1 MRKRI
6 TSLLLTLVMLLSL
19 VPITAVTAN
28 AADGFVEVSTYE
40 QLRNEVDKGSA
51 KVKLTADIDTTSE
64 NSGVGVTT
72 ATNLRFK
79 GNGNVLDL
87 NGHELKLVSNMSAYF
102 IEILSSDLTIKDSG
116 TNGRIEFIYGDSV
129 VGIQRAIVIS
139 RSVGVKKAG
148 SLTVDG
154 GTLSSSYHGIIL
166 IESYGSITINGG
178 RLYAPVSDLGNGDYL
193 IHSTNRYDIDDT
205 LQLHVNGGE
214 LDGRVVLKRDDSS
227 ATGTLKYKVTPIKIT
242 GGTFKQGLYATW
254 KTWDS
259 PEGEPKNA
267 VMTMDSPTVEITGG
281 VFEKNNEEYSQ
292 TASRLFIDLPTKL
305 RGGTFKN
312 GATIRF
318 VGGKYTW
325 DGTQPQYRASIG
337 NSAILRGND
346 IRTAYG
352 WSKSDWFKIQ
362 SPWIYLSP
370 SGTSVTVIPNA
381 WGMKSVTLDGNPI
394 DYFKDWKG
402 TVERM
407 DNSTAHTLKFEWY
420 PLASE
425 LVNAGYSYRAKCEH
439 YISGSTEV
447 QQTDTIAA
455 DKTSHT
461 VTIPAGAD
469 PKVYSFD
476 LKLNLKKDG
485 SFVGIMHNEHIVKLV
500 VNEAP
505 VVVPDPTIEGTVYY
519 TSGIVYGSPISIA
532 ASVTPAEAT
541 PAYQWQRSTD
551 GGSTWTNIEGATSGK
566 YTPVAADMG
575 DTVRIRVKVTAEGYL
590 GEIVGAAL
598 KVSKAANNNYP
609 AVIQLEAV
617 KDSAGTYTGFEITN
631 FNSDCEY
638 VYSTTSTLDW
648 SANQIS
654 SATVTG
660 LTSDT
665 TYYVFARFKETN
677 THTAGS
683 IVSKNS
689 IKLYDSVPLDRVL
702 LEGYGSHGTIYIKKG
717 ESVTLKV
724 NADPSN
730 ANYWNEIT
738 FKDEG
743 ATTSNIA
750 ISNGN
755 IAASTGTATPF
766 PNGHTITIT
775 GVSTGSANLRAS
787 YPSATSSAY
796 GTWYVVVYDDST
808 VANALRLENVYAY
821 EDITLSVNDEAGLPT
836 DLPTLL
842 PANSG
847 YHLEWRILK
856 RGTYGATYVTEND
869 NIKLEDGKIKP
880 KAAHAASEKAQ
891 LELVAVKDGS
901 TEYKTLPKTSLFY
914 VTVTAAP
921 VIELTGLTVA
931 PAKVNLELN
940 ATYQLSAVKEPV
952 NATGSLTWASD
963 KPEVAEVD
971 TTGKVTAKAQGTAII
986 TVTCGT
992 KSASCTVTVGHT
1004 HDTDAQD
1011 WMYMDPGTHI
1021 KTCTAGDDFK
1031 VEAHDFNAWTPN
1043 SDDTTHS
1050 RTCSKCKKSGEPA
1063 NYTETANHNWQW
1075 VVDTAATPNAA
1086 GKQHEECV
1094 DCHAKRSENTEIPM
1108 LTSIKVEHL
1117 TVAKPVKDAVATAP
1131 TTTDSAY
1138 TVANTEWMAADGTPL
1153 AIGGKFQPGTV
1164 YTVKITLETAG
1175 AGVFSVKST
1184 YNTIEGKTATVSPNL
1199 TGDNH
1204 ADSVILTYT
1213 FDATEGTYVPTKPA
1227 ITTVALPDGKV
1238 GDAYNQT
1245 LAATGTNPIAWSI
1258 ETGNLPDGLTLVGD
1272 TIKGTPSKAG
1282 DFKFTVKA
1290 TNGGGSDTKELTI
1303 KVADAE
1309 TAKYHN
1315 VTLTGAGTG
1324 ATGAGSH
1331 AAGTTV
1337 NIYAGTKSGYTF
1349 NGWTFDDV
1357 TVLSASSKNAS
1368 FVMPDKD
1375 VTVKAN
1381 WVYNGGG
1388 SSGGGYT
1395 YYTIK
1400 ATAGVNGSISPTGNV
1415 SVREGRDQTFTIT
1428 PNKGY
1433 AVAKVLIDS
1442 KNVGA
1447 VKSYTFENVK
1457 KNHTIE
1463 VVFMKASGNPQ
1474 TGVFVDV
1481 PEGSYY
1487 EEAVNWAVEKG
1498 ITTGTDAT
1506 HFSPDGICTRAQ
1518 AVTFLWRAAGSPAAK
1533 SAVMPFTDV
1542 KAGSYYYDAVLWAV
1556 ENGITKGTSET
1567 MFSPDATCS
1576 RAQIVTF
1583 LWRSQKSPAAGTANP
1598 FTDVKASAYYADA
1611 VLWAVENGITKGTTN
1626 TTFSPDANCTRAQI
1640 VTFIWRALAE

>member
-19 VPITAVTAN
+19 VPAMGVTAS

-51 KVKLTADIDTTSE
+51 KIKLTADIDTTNE

-72 ATNLRFK
+72 TTNLSFK
-79 GNGNVLDL
+79 GSGNVLDL
-87 NGHELKLVSNMSAYF
+87 NGHKLKLVSNMSVYF
-102 IEILSSDLTIKDSG
+102 IEINSTDLTIKDSG
-116 TNGRIEFIYGDSV
+116 TNGRIDFEYGGGV
-129 VGIQRAIVIS
+129 LGIQRAIFV
-139 RSVGVKKAG
+139 RTKAG
-148 SLTVDG
+148 SLTVES
-154 GTLSSSYHGIIL
+154 GTLSSNYKPVVL
-166 IESYGSITINGG
+166 IECFGNLTINGG
-178 RLYAPVSDLGNGDYL
+178 KFYAPYSEGAVGAYV
-193 IHSTNRYDIDDT
+193 IHISHQYHDGAKTII
-205 LQLHVNGGE
+205 NGGE
-214 LDGRVVLKRDDSS
+214 IDGIVWIARNDSA
-227 ATGTLKYKVTPIKIT
+227 ATGTPNYGDIPEKINGGTFKQVVHLRWEENGTPSTPSGSTFEFSPAVEIAGGVFEGQVNKGPLDPYHGVVIPTKLT
-242 GGTFKQGLYATW
+242 GGTFKARG
-254 KTWDS
+254 
-259 PEGEPKNA
+259 NA
-267 VMTMDSPTVEITGG
+267 IG
-281 VFEKNNEEYSQ
+281 
-292 TASRLFIDLPTKL
+292 L
-305 RGGTFKN
+305 RGGSFNRKFY
-312 GATIRF
+312 A
-318 VGGKYTW
+318 K
-325 DGTQPQYRASIG
+325 SLG
-337 NSAILRGND
+337 NSIIMKDNE
-346 IRTAYG
+346 IRTSCY
-352 WSKSDWFKIQ
+352 WSDADWFDGSYAIF
-362 SPWIYLSP
+362 LSGSASDP
-370 SGTSVTVIPNA
+370 VTVIPNA
-381 WGMKSVTLDGNPI
+381 WGMKSVTLDGKPI

-425 LVNAGYSYRAKCEH
+425 LVNAGYSYQTKCEH
-439 YISGSTEV
+439 YISGSTAV
-447 QQTDTIAA
+447 QQTDTITA

-461 VTIPAGAD
+461 ITIPAGVD
-469 PKVYSFD
+469 PKVYSYD
-476 LKLNLKKDG
+476 LQLNLQKDS
-485 SFVGIMHNEHIVKLV
+485 SFVGIMSNEHIVKLV
-500 VNEAP
+500 VNPAP

-541 PAYQWQRSTD
+541 KAYQWQRSTD
-551 GGSTWTNIEGATSGK
+551 GGSTWTNIEGATSGR

-575 DTVRIRVKVTAEGYL
+575 ENVRIRVKVTAEGYL

-631 FNSDCEY
+631 FDPDCEY
-638 VYSTTSTLDW
+638 VYRTTSTPDW

-689 IKLYDSVPLDRVL
+689 IRLFDNVPLQYVL
-702 LEGYGSHGTIYIKKG
+702 LEGYDSGETIYIKKG

-724 NADPSN
+724 SADPSN
-730 ANYWNEIT
+730 ANSWNEIT
-738 FKDEG
+738 FEDTG
-743 ATTSNIA
+743 ATTSNID
-750 ISNGN
+750 ISNGTIN
-755 IAASTGTATPF
+755 ASTGTATPF

-787 YPSATSSAY
+787 YPGGPSNAY
-796 GTWYVVVYDDST
+796 GTWPVEVYDDSNL
-808 VANALRLENVYAY
+808 ANALRLENVYTYA
-821 EDITLSVNDEAGLPT
+821 DITLSENDEAELPT

-952 NATGSLTWASD
+952 NAAGSLIWTSD
-963 KPEVAEVD
+963 KPTVAEVD
-971 TTGKVTAKAQGTAII
+971 NTGKVTAKAQGTAII

-1004 HDTDAQD
+1004 HDTDAQP
-1011 WMYMDPGTHI
+1011 WVYMDPGTHI

-1050 RTCSKCKKSGEPA
+1050 RTCSKCKKSGETA

-1075 VVDTAATPNAA
+1075 KVDTAATPNAA

-1108 LTSIKVEHL
+1108 LTSIMVEHL
-1117 TVAKPVKDAVATAP
+1117 TVAKPVKDAAATTP
-1131 TTTDSAY
+1131 TTTDSTY

-1184 YNTIEGKTATVSPNL
+1184 YNPIEGKTATVSPNL

-1238 GDAYNQT
+1238 GDAYSQT
-1245 LAATGTNPIAWSI
+1245 LAATGTNPITWGI
-1258 ETGNLPDGLTLVGD
+1258 EAGSLPDGLTLVGD

-1290 TNGGGSDTKELTI
+1290 TNGGGSETKELTI
-1303 KVADAE
+1303 KIADAE
-1309 TAKYHN
+1309 AAKYHN

-1349 NGWTFDDV
+1349 NGWTSDDV

-1556 ENGITKGTSET
+1556 ENGITKGTSDT

-1611 VLWAVENGITKGTTN
+1611 VLWAVKEDVTKGTTN

>member
-19 VPITAVTAN
+19 VPAMGVTAN
-28 AADGFVEVSTYE
+28 AAEGFVEVSTYE
-40 QLRNEVDKGSA
+40 QLKTAVDKGDA
-51 KVKLTADIDTTSE
+51 KVMLVANIDTT
-64 NSGVGVTT
+64 NDNGGAGVTQQT
-72 ATNLRFK
+72 ALTFIGD
-79 GNGNVLDL
+79 GNILDL
-87 NGHELKLVSNMSAYF
+87 NGHTLKLVSNTGAIF
-102 IEILSSDLTIKDSG
+102 FEVLKGLTIKDSRTG
-116 TNGRIEFIYGDSV
+116 GRIDFGYGP
-129 VGIQRAIVIS
+129 GIATKTTAIHVADAS
-139 RSVGVKKAG
+139 TAN
-148 SLTVDG
+148 LTVES
-154 GTLSSSYHGIIL
+154 GTLSSTKGGITL
-166 IESYGSITINGG
+166 IESEGNLTINGG
-178 RLYAPVSDLGNGDYL
+178 KFYAPYIEGSGGTYA
-193 IHSTNRYDIDDT
+193 IHTIHQYNDNAKTIIT
-205 LQLHVNGGE
+205 GGE
-214 LDGRVVLKRDDSS
+214 IDGVVLIQRDDSA
-227 ATGTLKYKVTPIKIT
+227 ATGTPNYGDIPVQIKGGTFKQAVLFRWTEKGKPSGNPTEFSPAVEIAGGIFEKRVNGLSGIWGEDLSTKLT
-242 GGTFKQGLYATW
+242 GGTFKDFPNRFGL
-254 KTWDS
+254 
-259 PEGEPKNA
+259 G
-267 VMTMDSPTVEITGG
+267 
-281 VFEKNNEEYSQ
+281 
-292 TASRLFIDLPTKL
+292 
-305 RGGTFKN
+305 RGGKSDHEYYS
-312 GATIRF
+312 
-318 VGGKYTW
+318 K
-325 DGTQPQYRASIG
+325 SLG
-337 NSAILRGND
+337 NSIIMRGNE
-346 IRTAYG
+346 IRTSCG
-352 WSKSDWFKIQ
+352 WSEADWFKVYFDCF
-362 SPWIYLSP
+362 YLLSTGSESTP
-370 SGTSVTVIPNA
+370 VTVIPNA
-381 WGMKSVTLDGNPI
+381 WGMKSVTLDGTKTIN
-394 DYFKDWKG
+394 YAKDWYGAAEK
-402 TVERM
+402 M
-407 DNSTAHTLKFEWY
+407 DNSKDHTLTFTWE
-420 PLASE
+420 PLAEE
-425 LVNAGYSYRAKCEH
+425 LVKAGYSYNARCEH
-439 YISGSTEV
+439 YISGSSAV

-455 DKTSHT
+455 GATSHT

-476 LKLNLKKDG
+476 LHLNLKKDG
-485 SFVGIMHNEHIVKLV
+485 SSVGIMSNEHIVKLV
-500 VNEAP
+500 VNPAP
-505 VVVPDPTIEGTVYY
+505 VVEPDPTLTGNVYY
-519 TSGIVYGSPISIA
+519 TSSIVFGRLISTGTGKLPDGFD
-532 ASVTPAEAT
+532 SSKLR
-541 PAYQWQRSTD
+541 YQWQRSTD
-551 GGSTWTNIEGATSGK
+551 SGSTWADIDGATSGS

-575 DTVRIRVKVTAEGYL
+575 ENVRIRVVVTAEGYL
-590 GEIVGAAL
+590 GEIIGKPV

-609 AVIQLEAV
+609 EVIQLEAV
-617 KDSAGTYTGFEITN
+617 KDEHGAYTGFKITN
-631 FNSDCEY
+631 FDSDCEY
-638 VYSTTSTLDW
+638 VYSTTDTPNW

-665 TYYVFARFKETN
+665 TYYVFARFKETA

-683 IVSKNS
+683 IVSRNS
-689 IKLYDSVPLDRVL
+689 IGLFDKAPLQYVL
-702 LEGYGSHGTIYIKKG
+702 LEGYVSGETIYIEQGK
-717 ESVTLKV
+717 SVTLKV
-724 NADPSN
+724 SADPSN

-796 GTWYVVVYDDST
+796 GTWYVVVYDDTT

-921 VIELTGLTVA
+921 VIELTGLTVV
-931 PAKVNLELN
+931 PTKVNLDIDGSI
-940 ATYQLSAVKEPV
+940 QLSAVKEPV
-952 NATGSLTWASD
+952 NAAGSLTWASD

-1004 HDTDAQD
+1004 HDTDAQP
-1011 WMYMDPGTHI
+1011 WVYMDPGTHI

-1075 VVDTAATPNAA
+1075 KVDTAATPNAD

-1094 DCHAKRSENTEIPM
+1094 DCHAKRSENTVIPM
-1108 LTSIKVEHL
+1108 LTSIMAEHL
-1117 TVAKPVKDAVATAP
+1117 TVAKPVKDAAAAMA
-1131 TTTDSAY
+1131 TTTDSSY

-1184 YNTIEGKTATVSPNL
+1184 YNTIEGKTATVSPAL

-1227 ITTVALPDGKV
+1227 IITATLPDGKV
-1238 GDAYNQT
+1238 GETYSQT
-1245 LAATGTNPIAWSI
+1245 LAATGTNPITWSN
-1258 ETGNLPDGLTLVGD
+1258 EAGTLPDGLTLVGD

-1282 DFKFTVKA
+1282 VFKFTVKA

-1303 KVADAE
+1303 TVADAE
-1309 TAKYHN
+1309 ASKYHN
-1315 VTLTGAGTG
+1315 VTLSGAGTG

-1349 NGWTFDDV
+1349 NGWTSDDV

-1368 FVMPDKD
+1368 FVMRDKD

-1428 PNKGY
+1428 PDKGY

-1487 EEAVNWAVEKG
+1487 EEAVSWAVEKG

-1533 SAVMPFTDV
+1533 SAVMPFADV

-1556 ENGITKGTSET
+1556 ENGITKGTSDT

-1611 VLWAVENGITKGTTN
+1611 VLWAVKEDVTKGTTN